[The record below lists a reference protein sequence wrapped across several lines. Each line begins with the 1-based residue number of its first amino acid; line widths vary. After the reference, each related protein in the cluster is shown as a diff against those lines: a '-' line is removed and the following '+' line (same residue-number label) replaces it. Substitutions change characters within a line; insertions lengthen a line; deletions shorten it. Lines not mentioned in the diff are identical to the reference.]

1 MFYRGTPAVTVND
14 FGAGTAYFAG
24 AVLDEAGMDAVVGD
38 VVRRAGVTGI
48 VSPEPVEVVTRRYP
62 SRGESLTFVINHAD
76 TATAWQD
83 TPFAGCESVLD
94 GTVLGRNLVLEPYGV
109 TVVRTAA

>member
-1 MFYRGTPAVTVND
+1 MND

-24 AVLDEAGMDAVVGD
+24 AVLDEAGMDVVVGD

-94 GTVLGRNLVLEPYGV
+94 GTVLGRDLVLEPYGV

>member
-1 MFYRGTPAVTVND
+1 
-14 FGAGTAYFAG
+14 
-24 AVLDEAGMDAVVGD
+24 
-38 VVRRAGVTGI
+38 
-48 VSPEPVEVVTRRYP
+48 
-62 SRGESLTFVINHAD
+62 LTFVINHAD

-94 GTVLGRNLVLEPYGV
+94 GTVLGRDLVLEPYGV